1 MIIDDKF
8 TRNQGWGNLQLTDA
22 AFVELWQTSGSI
34 NQVEER
40 YQELIEEYKDA
51 HHIPADEFNKELKRC
66 KHLMVETEDLIA
78 IEKYGKSAWK
88 PTPEYRALTEEQV
101 KLRAA
106 GIDAQNFVA
115 RYGSDDGL
123 SRYRNRHSFAGAHRA
138 SYLAKRLTKNG
149 VELRPLKRVSEKVY
163 YYSQLNELAQSFR

>member
-8 TRNQGWGNLQLTDA
+8 TRNQSWGNLQLTDA

-51 HHIPADEFNKELKRC
+51 HHLATDEFNKELKRC
-66 KHLMVETEDLIA
+66 KHLMVEAEDLIA
-78 IEKYGKSAWK
+78 IEKYGKSGWK
-88 PTPEYRALTEEQV
+88 LTPEYRALTEEQV
-101 KLRAA
+101 KLRSEGA
-106 GIDAQNFVA
+106 DASKFVA
-115 RYGSDDGL
+115 RYGGEDGHVW
-123 SRYRNRHSFAGAHRA
+123 YRNRHRFSGAHRTA
-138 SYLAKRLTKNG
+138 YLAKRLSKNG